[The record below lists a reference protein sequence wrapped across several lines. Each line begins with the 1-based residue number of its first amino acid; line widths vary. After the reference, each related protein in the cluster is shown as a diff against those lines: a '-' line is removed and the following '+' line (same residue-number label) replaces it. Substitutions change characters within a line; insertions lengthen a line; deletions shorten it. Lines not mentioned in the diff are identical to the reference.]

1 MKVSIV
7 STVLNEAKYLEEF
20 LDSLFSQSQLPDEV
34 VIADGGSTDKTLEIL
49 SNFSKKEP
57 RLKIV
62 KATGSNISV
71 GRNAAIKVA
80 TGNIIAVTDA
90 GARVSKDWLENLV
103 AGLSESSQVASG
115 FFAPTARTT
124 YEKSLASVTVPVVS
138 EIEPD
143 KFLPSSRSVAFY
155 KEAWEKVHG
164 YPTWLPIC
172 EDLVFDLK
180 LKKAGFKFQFCPQ
193 AIAFW
198 RPRNTVKKFF
208 KQYFL
213 YARGDGH
220 AKLWWR
226 RHLIRYLAYL
236 NGLLILSMVLSGS
249 IMWLLPFFIGAAGY
263 LAKFYNRFLGHWP
276 EATSGE
282 TGRVF
287 CLIPFL
293 VLVGD
298 VAKMIGYPVGNY
310 QRLTKKIKYETFNH
324 YS

>member
-1 MKVSIV
+1 MKISVI

-20 LDSLFSQSQLPDEV
+20 LDSLFSQTLQPEEV

-49 SNFSKKEP
+49 SNYSKKEP

-62 KATGSNISV
+62 AAAGSNISG
-71 GRNAAIKVA
+71 GRNAAIKA
-80 TGNIIAVTDA
+80 STGQIIAVTDA
-90 GARVSKDWLENLV
+90 GAKLSKEWLANIA
-103 AGLSESSQVASG
+103 AGLSKDFEVASG
-115 FFAPTARTT
+115 FFAPTAHTI
-124 YEKSLASVTVPVVS
+124 YEKSLASVTVPIVS

-155 KEAWEKVHG
+155 KSAWEKVNG
-164 YPTWLPIC
+164 YPEWLPIC

-198 RPRNTVKKFF
+198 RPRSTVKKFF

-249 IMWLLPFFIGAAGY
+249 VMWLLPFFIGAAGY

-276 EATSGE
+276 DATYRE
-282 TGRVF
+282 TSRVF
-287 CLIPFL
+287 CLIPLL

-298 VAKMIGYPVGNY
+298 AAKMIGYPVGNY
-310 QRLTKKIKYETFNH
+310 QRLTKKIKYES
-324 YS
+324 Y